1 MLLAELVDDS
11 TLRLQEA
18 VDRSDVLV
26 EILVAILH
34 TYGIPV
40 ERVLEEFVL
49 QSAVVAHQVASPLP
63 EVVEYEVGLTRLEH
77 RADEATSPV
86 DEKLRAIQKR
96 KLNREA
102 SLLVEVGMDIHLL
115 VRIDVLIAEVEGLQ
129 LLELLRHILNPAHDG
144 HGVRLVACVHEAL
157 TSIFRGIVRQEAG
170 GNHGV
175 CGLLA
180 ANLNRARTF
189 LVFTHHDLQLVVA
202 VGHKDGSLA
211 SLLVHVALFVVPE
224 LAVVDGAVVEEG
236 YLPVAVIV
244 APVGGEQLFPALLHR
259 LDALDLES
267 ALSVALDKVE

>member
-1 MLLAELVDDS
+1 MAE
-11 TLRLQEA
+11 
-18 VDRSDVLV
+18 
-26 EILVAILH
+26 
-34 TYGIPV
+34 
-40 ERVLEEFVL
+40 F
-49 QSAVVAHQVASPLP
+49 
-63 EVVEYEVGLTRLEH
+63 
-77 RADEATSPV
+77 
-86 DEKLRAIQKR
+86 K
-96 KLNREA
+96 
-102 SLLVEVGMDIHLL
+102 SLHLL
-115 VRIDVLIAEVEGLQ
+115 VLLGHVLE
-129 LLELLRHILNPAHDG
+129 PAHHR
-144 HGVRLVACVHEAL
+144 HGVCLVARIYKVCACVFGGVVGHEA
-157 TSIFRGIVRQEAG
+157 A